1 MRNITPENIT
11 DVFMGYLGQDVDQS
25 LREVIGALVRHL
37 HAFARQ
43 VNLTHAEWNT
53 GIRILER
60 AGEIS
65 DAERHEFVLLSDVL
79 GLSSLVDLINSRP
92 EGTSSSVLGPFHI
105 SGAPPLAVGADMR
118 RDFPNR
124 SYWSR
129 ES

>member
-60 AGEIS
+60 ADEIS

-79 GLSSLVDLINSRP
+79 G
-92 EGTSSSVLGPFHI
+92 H
-105 SGAPPLAVGADMR
+105 
-118 RDFPNR
+118 
-124 SYWSR
+124 
-129 ES
+129 